1 MNQRHSE
8 GCYLPTSSQS
18 TLIPQRSARDSTICL
33 LWQDSSVSYL
43 IQVLRVQLQLLAMLS
58 VNQTLYPPSP
68 DPLQEIGAITV
79 LIITPITLGMI
90 HA

>member
-18 TLIPQRSARDSTICL
+18 TLIPQRSARDSTVCL

-43 IQVLRVQLQLLAMLS
+43 MQVLRVQLQLLAMPS
-58 VNQTLYPPSP
+58 VNQILYPPSP
-68 DPLQEIGAITV
+68 GPLQEIRTV
-79 LIITPITLGMI
+79 IAPIITPITLGMI